1 MDWDLGPDGDVI
13 LFPVTNYALDSA
25 SKMAVLMRVEF
36 LWQTPEGEFDKG
48 AVQLTLTPNEA
59 RKLAAEIQR
68 TADDVQRQALSPTGG
83 RD

>member
-1 MDWDLGPDGDVI
+1 MDWEIGPDGDVI
-13 LFPVTNYALDSA
+13 LCPLTGYALDSA
-25 SKMAVLMRVEF
+25 SRMAVLMRVEF
-36 LWQTPEGEFDKG
+36 LWQTPDGEFDKG

-68 TADDVQRQALSPTGG
+68 TADDVQRQAMSPRGG